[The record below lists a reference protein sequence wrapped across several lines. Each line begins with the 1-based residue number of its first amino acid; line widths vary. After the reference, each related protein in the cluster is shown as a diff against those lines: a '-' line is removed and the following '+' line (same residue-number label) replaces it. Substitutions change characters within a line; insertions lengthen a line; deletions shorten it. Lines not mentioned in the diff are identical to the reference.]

1 MAGASPRNEGHP
13 SGLDYDRP
21 FDIESLKRYYFKR
34 KALVPLGLDSF
45 AWHDLRHF
53 YASVLIA
60 TKRHSM
66 EEISAWMGHASYAT
80 TVDRYGHLLE
90 PDYDMSAFD
99 AFMDAD
105 DSNVTPLR
113 PCRAANN

>member
-1 MAGASPRNEGHP
+1 M
-13 SGLDYDRP
+13 
-21 FDIESLKRYYFKR
+21 
-34 KALVPLGLDSF
+34 
-45 AWHDLRHF
+45 
-53 YASVLIA
+53 LIA

-113 PCRAANN
+113 PRRAANN